1 MKISIILPFKNAE
14 PWLKETI
21 ESILQQ
27 TFTNWELICINDHS
41 TDIGAK
47 IIRDFKDSRIQV
59 IQNDGIGII
68 AALQWGLK
76 SSQGEF
82 ITRMDADD
90 LMPLNRLKIMHNSLI
105 HTPKKTIVTGKVK
118 YFAEGELSDGFLN
131 YQKWVNNRID
141 SNDHY
146 KHIYRECVVASPN
159 WLTRKQDLI
168 ESNLFDK
175 LQYPEDYDLVFH
187 WFENNFKIEA
197 LHETTLLWR
206 DHPTRT
212 SKNSE
217 TYNQAALFRLKIEW
231 FVRLMN
237 SDKSLALLGAGTKG
251 KLSMALLQ
259 SQNVKATWYDLNYKN
274 YTAPLFGA
282 AIQDYNQ
289 INEDLLLISIY
300 PKDQT
305 EILKFIKTK
314 GYTIG
319 KNAWFL

>member
-1 MKISIILPFKNAE
+1 MKISILLPFKNAE

-41 TDIGAK
+41 TDNGAE
-47 IIRDFKDSRIQV
+47 IIRDFKNSRIQV
-59 IQNDGIGII
+59 IQNEGIGII
-68 AALQWGLK
+68 AALQLGLK

-90 LMPLNRLKIMHNSLI
+90 LMPLNRLQIMHDRLI
-105 HTPKKTIVTGKVK
+105 HSPKKTIVTGKVK
-118 YFAEGELSDGFLN
+118 YFAEGKLSDGFLN
-131 YQKWVNNRID
+131 YQEWVNDRID
-141 SNDHY
+141 NNDHY

-159 WLTRKQDLI
+159 WITRKQDLI
-168 ESNLFDK
+168 DYDLFDK
-175 LQYPEDYDLVFH
+175 LNYPEDYDLVFQ
-187 WFENNFKIEA
+187 WFENNFVIES
-197 LHETTLLWR
+197 LSDVTLLWR

-212 SKNSE
+212 SKNSDI
-217 TYNQAALFRLKIEW
+217 YNQEALFRLKINW
-231 FVRLMN
+231 FVRLM
-237 SDKSLALLGAGTKG
+237 DKGKSLALLGAGTKG
-251 KLSMALLQ
+251 KLSMELLQ
-259 SQNVKATWYDLNYKN
+259 SQEVQATWYDLNYKN
-274 YTAPLFGA
+274 YKAPLFGE

-300 PKDQT
+300 PKNQT
-305 EILKFIKTK
+305 DLLKFIEAK

>member
-1 MKISIILPFKNAE
+1 MKISILLPFKNAE

-21 ESILQQ
+21 ASIVEQI
-27 TFTNWELICINDHS
+27 FTDWELVCINDHS
-41 TDIGAK
+41 TDNGTE

-68 AALQWGLK
+68 AALQLGLK

-90 LMPLNRLKIMHNSLI
+90 LMPLNRLQIMHDRLI

-118 YFAEGELSDGFLN
+118 YFAEGKLSDGFLN
-131 YQKWVNNRID
+131 YQNWVNNRID
-141 SNDHY
+141 NQDHY

-159 WLTRKQDLI
+159 WMARKQDLI
-168 ESNLFDK
+168 DYDLFDK
-175 LQYPEDYDLVFH
+175 LNYPEDYDLVFQ
-187 WFENNFKIEA
+187 WFENNFVIES
-197 LHETTLLWR
+197 LSDVTLLWR

-212 SKNSE
+212 SKNSD
-217 TYNQAALFRLKIEW
+217 TYNQEALFRLKINW
-231 FVRLMN
+231 FVRLLDK
-237 SDKSLALLGAGTKG
+237 DKSLALLGAGTKG
-251 KLSMALLQ
+251 KLSMELLQ
-259 SQNVKATWYDLNYKN
+259 SQKVQATWYDLNYKN
-274 YTAPLFGA
+274 YKAPLFGA

-300 PKDQT
+300 PKNQT
-305 EILKFIKTK
+305 DLLKFMEAK

-319 KNAWFL
+319 ENAWFL